1 MSESPPFFYGIL
13 RILDCGFQVE
23 EAIEADIDAMQIGYG
38 MNFLFDVDNN
48 WIDFVIRA
56 DFKDVKT
63 GITFVT
69 GSAKTIFSIRD
80 FKSFVDANNKVV
92 FPNGSLENL
101 FGIAFGHLRALLA
114 KNLGGTKYSQIYVPV
129 IDPNVVFNDLLQIN
143 IEKFKQAQADGKIE
157 LIKKEEPKEMADIAL
172 APTANAEKIKSKKT
186 FR

>member
-1 MSESPPFFYGIL
+1 MPETPPFFYGIL

-23 EAIEADIDAMQIGYG
+23 EGIQADIDAMQIGYG

-48 WIDFVIRA
+48 WIDFVIRV

-69 GSAKTIFSIRD
+69 GTAKTIFSIRD
-80 FKSFVDANNKVV
+80 FKSFVDANDKIV

-101 FGIAFGHLRALLA
+101 FGISFGHLRALLA

-129 IDPNVVFNDLLQIN
+129 INASVVFNELLQIN
-143 IEKFKQAQADGKIE
+143 LEKFKQAQADGIIE
-157 LIKKEEPKEMADIAL
+157 VIKKEERQEV
-172 APTANAEKIKSKKT
+172 EKSEVTKKIP
-186 FR
+186 RK